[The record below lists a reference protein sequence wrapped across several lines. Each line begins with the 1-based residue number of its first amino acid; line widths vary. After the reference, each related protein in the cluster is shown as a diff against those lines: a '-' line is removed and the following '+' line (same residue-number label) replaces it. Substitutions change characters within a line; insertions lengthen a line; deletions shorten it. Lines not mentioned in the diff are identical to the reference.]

1 MHGSGGPRAP
11 GFAGRPALAQTGRMK
26 LVLPLLLLALA
37 AAVAWQGWR
46 IRQRSR
52 GRQRAIRGVLDAAD
66 VLEARLRAAREELE
80 AVAGDHE
87 NPVRGAMQE
96 ILRQRLWLQENAASA
111 ELAQLDAV
119 RRSLDAA
126 RASLEQQLQRVSQAR
141 AGR

>member
-1 MHGSGGPRAP
+1 MD
-11 GFAGRPALAQTGRMK
+11 LA
-26 LVLPLLLLALA
+26 LPLLLVALA
-37 AAVAWQGWR
+37 AAVAWQAWR
-46 IRQRSR
+46 IRQRSQ

-87 NPVRGAMQE
+87 NPVLGAMQE
-96 ILRQRLWLQENAASA
+96 ILRQRLWLQENGASA

-119 RRSLDAA
+119 RQSLDAA
-126 RASLEQQLQRVSQAR
+126 RASLDQQLQRVSQAR

>member
-1 MHGSGGPRAP
+1 ME
-11 GFAGRPALAQTGRMK
+11 GFAGRPALAQTGRME
-26 LVLPLLLLALA
+26 LVLPLLLVAIA
-37 AAVAWQGWR
+37 AAVAWQAWR

-66 VLEARLRAAREELE
+66 VLEARLRAARDELE

-96 ILRQRLWLQENAASA
+96 ILRQRLWLQEHAMSA
-111 ELAQLDAV
+111 DLAQLEAV
-119 RRSLDAA
+119 RQSLDGA
-126 RASLEQQLQRVSQAR
+126 RASLEQQLLRVSQAR

>member
-1 MHGSGGPRAP
+1 
-11 GFAGRPALAQTGRMK
+11 MK

-66 VLEARLRAAREELE
+66 ALEARLRAAREELE

-96 ILRQRLWLQENAASA
+96 ILRQRLWLQERAMSA
-111 ELAQLDAV
+111 DLAQLEAV
-119 RRSLDAA
+119 RQSLDDA
-126 RASLEQQLQRVSQAR
+126 RTSLEQQLQRVSQAR

>member
-1 MHGSGGPRAP
+1 ME
-11 GFAGRPALAQTGRMK
+11 GFARRPALAQTARMD
-26 LVLPLLLLALA
+26 LTLPLLLVAI
-37 AAVAWQGWR
+37 AAVVAWLAWR

-66 VLEARLRAAREELE
+66 VLEARLRAARDELE

-96 ILRQRLWLQENAASA
+96 ILRQRLWLQENAMTAD
-111 ELAQLDAV
+111 LAQLEAV
-119 RRSLDAA
+119 RHSLETA
-126 RASLEQQLQRVSQAR
+126 RASLDQQLQRVSQAR

>member
-1 MHGSGGPRAP
+1 ME
-11 GFAGRPALAQTGRMK
+11 GFARRPALAQTARMD
-26 LVLPLLLLALA
+26 LALPLLLVAIA
-37 AAVAWQGWR
+37 AAVAWQAWR
-46 IRQRSR
+46 IRQRSQ

-111 ELAQLDAV
+111 ELAQLEAV
-119 RRSLDAA
+119 RSTLDAA
-126 RASLEQQLQRVSQAR
+126 RASLEQQLLRVSQAR